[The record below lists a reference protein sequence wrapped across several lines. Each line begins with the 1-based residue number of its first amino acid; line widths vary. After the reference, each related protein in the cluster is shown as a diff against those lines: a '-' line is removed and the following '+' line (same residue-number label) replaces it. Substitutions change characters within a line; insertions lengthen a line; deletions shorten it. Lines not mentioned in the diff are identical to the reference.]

1 MEPNPDVD
9 PAAVR
14 SIRCIRSMRAYRHR
28 RSRGFRCI
36 KVQVGPAEVNG
47 LLANGYLPSDKQHA
61 IHAIQL
67 AVNDLLFDWLQ
78 QT

>member
-1 MEPNPDVD
+1 MSENGKAPTS
-9 PAAVR
+9 AAER
-14 SIRCIRSMRAYRHR
+14 MRAYRR
-28 RSRGFRCI
+28 RRRRGFRYVD
-36 KVQVGPAEVNG
+36 VQIGPVEVNG
-47 LLANGYLPSDKQHA
+47 LIANGYLPADKQRD

>member
-1 MEPNPDVD
+1 LD
-9 PAAVR
+9 
-14 SIRCIRSMRAYRHR
+14 
-28 RSRGFRCI
+28 
-36 KVQVGPAEVNG
+36 G
-47 LLANGYLPSDKQHA
+47 LIAKGYLPSDKQHD